1 MSTLAELIAQR
12 DALQNQIDEA
22 RNEGVR
28 AAFASIREI
37 LDANQITPGQLVAHF
52 SGGKA
57 KKANGNGSERAPV
70 AAKYRDPATGDSWS
84 GRGLQPRWLKA
95 HVEAGR
101 SVQEFAVQ

>member
-1 MSTLAELIAQR
+1 MSTLADLIAQR

-37 LDANQITPGQLVAHF
+37 LDANQISPEQLVQHF
-52 SGGKA
+52 TGKGKKAASGG
-57 KKANGNGSERAPV
+57 ERAPV

-95 HVEAGR
+95 HVAAGR
-101 SVQEFAVQ
+101 NVQEFAVQ

>member
-12 DALQNQIDEA
+12 DALQTQIDEA

-52 SGGKA
+52 SGGKG
-57 KKANGNGSERAPV
+57 KKANGSERAPV

-95 HVEAGR
+95 HIEAGR
-101 SVQEFAVQ
+101 TVQEFAVQ